1 MADLTKLTVDLS
13 TDRSVREIDQNL
25 DRVVKDGNHTIL
37 EREPRI
43 KAVLAKKGKAQKV
56 ISAARKK
63 ARRKSNEIWT
73 SLLLAGISPDTPFE
87 NLPEDSRKKLTEIAK
102 KEGEVIREQSLII
115 QQANLDLEKMGVPH
129 NRYSVSLKMVRY
141 KL

>member
-1 MADLTKLTVDLS
+1 MANMAKLTVDLS
-13 TDRSVREIDQNL
+13 TDRSVREIDSNL

-37 EREPRI
+37 DREPRI
-43 KAVLAKKGKAQKV
+43 KAALAKKGKAQKA
-56 ISAARKK
+56 IAKARKN
-63 ARRKSNEIWT
+63 ARKKSNEIWT

-87 NLPEDSRKKLTEIAK
+87 NLPEDSRKKLAEIAK
-102 KEGEVIREQSLII
+102 EEEKVVREQSLII
-115 QQANLDLEKMGVPH
+115 KQANLDLEKIGVPH